1 MIKKCVPK
9 DNLKTIIVD
18 CCIQISFY
26 IDIEC
31 RVVFNVASS
40 VNLYPLCLVNKNMS
54 MTCLVYGIYNI
65 GFHETNL
72 LNVVFV
78 DVGHANMQV
87 CAVAFKKGE
96 VKILAHAFNHSLG
109 GRDFDDII
117 FKNFASFFFK
127 IDIKLMFLV
136 MYVPCS

>member
-9 DNLKTIIVD
+9 DNLKIIIVD

-40 VNLYPLCLVNKNMS
+40 VNLNPLCLVHKTMS

-87 CAVAFKKGE
+87 YVVAFKKGE
-96 VKILAHAFNHSLG
+96 VKILAHAFNRSLG
-109 GRDFDDII
+109 GRDFDDIF
-117 FKNFASFFFK
+117 FKNFVRIFS
-127 IDIKLMFLV
+127 KLI
-136 MYVPCS
+136 SN

>member
-1 MIKKCVPK
+1 
-9 DNLKTIIVD
+9 
-18 CCIQISFY
+18 
-26 IDIEC
+26 
-31 RVVFNVASS
+31 
-40 VNLYPLCLVNKNMS
+40 

-65 GFHETNL
+65 DFHETHF

-87 CAVAFKKGE
+87 YAIAFKKGE

-109 GRDFDDII
+109 GRYFDDIF
-117 FKNFASFFFK
+117 FKNFESFFFK

-136 MYVPCS
+136 MYVP